1 MSAKVGTDI
10 SSKSVLMDL
19 YVSALRIRMTEE
31 EISKRYSQN
40 RMRCPT
46 HLSIGQE
53 GVAAAVGLVLS
64 KEDFAVSTHRAHAHY
79 LGKGGDLKAMIA
91 EIYGKKT
98 GCSGGHGGSMHLSDL
113 ACGFMGSTSIVGNSI
128 PIGVGLGLSI
138 QLNRTNQVSCVF
150 FGDGSVEE
158 GAFYEAAN
166 FAAVRKLPVLF
177 ICENNFFSV
186 YSPLSVRQPP
196 ERKIHEMVRAIGVRS
211 DVGDGNDTL
220 GVYRSV
226 SKTVADMRNGGG
238 PFFWEFYTYRHFEH
252 CGPNLDDDLGYR
264 PREEVQAWLDRDPV
278 LKLQEELI
286 ASGTE
291 RKELTDIKATVAHEI
306 EDAFDFA
313 EKSDFPE
320 MAESYRSEY
329 K

>member
-1 MSAKVGTDI
+1 MTVKVSADI
-10 SSKSVLMDL
+10 SSKSVLKDL
-19 YVSALRIRMTEE
+19 YVSALRIRLTEE

-40 RMRCPT
+40 KMRCPT

-53 GVAAAVGLVLS
+53 GVAAAVGLVLG

-113 ACGFMGSTSIVGNSI
+113 SCGFIGSTSIVGNSI
-128 PIGVGLGLSI
+128 PVGVGLGLSI

-186 YSPLSVRQPP
+186 YSPLSVRQPS
-196 ERKIHEMVRAIGVRS
+196 ERKIHELVKAIGVNS

-220 GVYRSV
+220 GVYHSV
-226 SKTVADMRNGGG
+226 SKTVADMRNGSG

-252 CGPNLDDDLGYR
+252 CGPNLDDNLGYR
-264 PREEVQAWLDRDPV
+264 PVKEVKAWLDRDPV
-278 LKLQEELI
+278 LKLQEDLL

-291 RKELTDIKATVAHEI
+291 MNELKEIKILVSKEI
-306 EDAFDFA
+306 DEAFDFA
-313 EKSDFPE
+313 ENSEFPN